1 METKHPLS
9 DLTDMLAMSL
19 NVLNSATSNLPE
31 DQKQM
36 FNDELIKQGYD
47 QKMGELKNK
56 MAELNKMSKKF

>member
-9 DLTDMLAMSL
+9 DLTDMLSMSL

-56 MAELNKMSKKF
+56 MAELKKMSNKF

>member
-9 DLTDMLAMSL
+9 ELTDMLAMSL

-36 FNDELIKQGYD
+36 FNDELVKQGYD
-47 QKMGELKNK
+47 HKMVELKNK